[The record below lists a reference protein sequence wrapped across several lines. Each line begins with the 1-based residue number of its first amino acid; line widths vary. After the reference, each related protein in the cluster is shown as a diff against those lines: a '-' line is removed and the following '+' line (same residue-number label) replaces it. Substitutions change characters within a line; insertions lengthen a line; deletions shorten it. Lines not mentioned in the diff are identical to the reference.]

1 MPLLTL
7 YFDLH
12 GVLADSDVITSEYRR
27 ITIEHLVRDFGLTI
41 EEATRRY
48 DNALAEWERVAFSWL
63 RRNGTPKT
71 GRPLIQR
78 IDEFDTYFVERLYQ
92 GLPPPKNPSLIRTRP
107 WEYSV
112 ASKINAIYPEVP
124 RVLKKLKEMGYVM
137 HVASSGHTSHVKGI
151 LVGGGI
157 IQYFGKVLGIDVVQ
171 ATKHTKLFYVRMLK
185 LTNSEPSTSILI
197 GNSPAEIIYPPR
209 IGLRTIHIN
218 REREVTRDLREQALL
233 SLPDIS
239 YLPKILPNIEE
250 AIVSEPK
257 VSHKKRTKI
266 KGRNRNY

>member
-12 GVLADSDVITSEYRR
+12 GVLADSDKITEEYRR
-27 ITIEHLVRDFGLTI
+27 VTIKHLIEDFGLS
-41 EEATRRY
+41 EAEASRRY
-48 DNALAEWERVAFSWL
+48 DRALKEWERVAFGYL
-63 RRNGTPKT
+63 KRNGTPKT

-78 IDEFDTYFVERLYQ
+78 IDEYDTYFVERLYRR
-92 GLPPPKNPSLIRTRP
+92 LNPPKNPKIVRTRP
-107 WEYSV
+107 WEFSI
-112 ASKINAIYPEVP
+112 ASKIDAIYPEVP
-124 RVLKKLKEMGYVM
+124 QVLEQLKKMGYKM
-137 HVASSGHTSHVKGI
+137 HVASSGHTSHVRGI

-157 IQYFGKVLGIDVVQ
+157 DQYFDSILGIDVVQ

-185 LTNSEPSTSILI
+185 LTGGEPETSLLI

-218 REREVTRDLREQALL
+218 RERHVTQDLREQAFL

-239 YLPKILPNIEE
+239 YLPELLPNIEE
-250 AIVSEPK
+250 AFMQENPK
-257 VSHKKRTKI
+257 IPQTRKFGK
-266 KGRNRNY
+266 